1 MFKVLVYGATY
12 NPGGVERFL
21 VSYISRIASDEIA
34 FDFVNVS
41 KRKLSFNDIIEKS
54 NCNVIG
60 LKLPRKRKSIFKHNQ
75 KLDSFFKDNASR
87 YDCVWFNM
95 IDLTD
100 ISPIIKAHKYNYK
113 HIIVHAHNSKIMG
126 SLHSLNGVMHNLQH
140 NINRNLIGRY
150 ATDFW
155 ACSNDAAKWFFKGD
169 TLKKVKIIKNAID
182 TSKFKFDDQKRN
194 YLRKQLNIKD
204 SEFVIGNVGRL
215 QYQKNQRFIINIFKK
230 YLSIN
235 PQSKL
240 ILVGQGEDNASLKA
254 QVKSMG
260 LDTKVIFAGVQNNI
274 NEWLDV
280 FDFFI
285 FPSHFEGLGIAMLE
299 AQANGLP
306 VLASASVIPEEVK
319 INSNFEFLSLDLQPE
334 DWAQKIYSMNKN
346 RVQYSKIQNNFMDA
360 GYDIREASKRL
371 KRIFDGWI
379 C

>member
-41 KRKLSFNDIIEKS
+41 KRKLAFNDIIEKS

-182 TSKFKFDDQKRN
+182 TSKFKFDDQKRDH
-194 YLRKQLNIKD
+194 LRKQLNIKD